1 MNKLPQITLAF
12 WVMKI
17 CATTLGETAG
27 DLLSMTLNIGYALSS
42 LLLIS
47 VFLLTL
53 LGQLYSRRYHSML
66 YWLVILSTSTAGT
79 TMRTVDRQC
88 HRLGSGGPLL
98 DTHPWRGVV
107 LGRVRAYPPVR
118 RHLGRFPHQAPREGR
133 FGLRHGRLFGGAGRG
148 VAGTGAD
155 GHLVPAP

>member
-47 VFLLTL
+47 LFILSL
-53 LGQLYSRRYHSML
+53 LGQLSTRRSVSYTHL
-66 YWLVILSTSTAGT
+66 TLPT
-79 TMRTVDRQC
+79 TPYV
-88 HRLGSGGPLL
+88 
-98 DTHPWRGVV
+98 
-107 LGRVRAYPPVR
+107 
-118 RHLGRFPHQAPREGR
+118 
-133 FGLRHGRLFGGAGRG
+133 
-148 VAGTGAD
+148 
-155 GHLVPAP
+155 